1 MSSNPSGVER
11 GAEFLVIL
19 LGVTALLFLSF
30 AGDANV
36 YGQTPQAPPLKIQ
49 GRNLYQGNQPAYLFG
64 QGFWHAAVKGGFDFN
79 AEADWYVPYR
89 ANLTRIK
96 TVTTR
101 ILKSSKYTPENPWI
115 LLSTGKYDLNTF
127 NETFWKR
134 LDQLIKKNEA
144 TGRIVLLQIF
154 DEVTMKKGTD
164 AWDRHPLNPA
174 NNVNNLTNMPGK
186 GQDGRPE
193 VYDVTNTK
201 LMDYYQRYI
210 GRLLE
215 STYKYGNVI
224 FEICNEYSGTT
235 VFLDKVLGWIQTFE
249 KNKKVDLLVTNMSCT
264 QKLWDHENKS
274 SHIDLLDF
282 WHAPRSIRTFKVEEI
297 YNYVTSLRA
306 GTTKPVFAGR
316 IGLEPDKT
324 YSSPHFRRVARSQ
337 LWAILMAGGVA
348 ASTKE
353 DNNNIEN
360 GPPVYNIDDKWE
372 AEGFL
377 GMHTVLDNLWQTG
390 VLTPRQDLILS
401 KPFTQNWA
409 ATVGHEVL
417 VYLLAPGGGTL
428 ALKNLPNGIYTV
440 KVFALDPCQVQ
451 SVERFRITQGLFS
464 IPIKAINEGDCVIWL
479 TPEPFDVT
487 SRWEE
492 QNGLHRGVIE
502 IRDIHLFSHT
512 ILLNGRDVSKD
523 ILPLFGRIYPLKKG
537 VQIMTPWIKFPH
549 GVYELEVW
557 IHGPEMSDRSIMRM
571 HVP

>member
-1 MSSNPSGVER
+1 MSSNLYGVDR
-11 GAEFLVIL
+11 GAKFLVIL
-19 LGVTALLFLSF
+19 LGVATFLFLSV
-30 AGDANV
+30 AGDAS
-36 YGQTPQAPPLKIQ
+36 GQTPPLTIQ
-49 GRNLYQGNQPAYLFG
+49 GRNLYLGNRPAYLFG
-64 QGFWHAAVKGGFDFN
+64 QGFWHAAVKGGFDYD

-101 ILKSSKYTPENPWI
+101 IVTSSNYTPENPWI

-134 LDQLIKKNEA
+134 LDQVIRKNEA
-144 TGRIVLLQIF
+144 TGRMVVLQIF

-174 NNVNNLTNMPGK
+174 NNINNLVNMPGK

-193 VYDVTNTK
+193 VWDVTNTK

-224 FEICNEYSGTT
+224 FEVCNEYSGTT
-235 VFLDKVLGWIQTFE
+235 VFLEKVLGWIQTFE
-249 KNKKVDLLVTNMSCT
+249 KSKNVNLLVTNMSCT
-264 QKLWDHENKS
+264 KMLWDHENAS
-274 SHIDLLDF
+274 SCIDLLDF

-306 GTTKPVFAGR
+306 STTKPVFTGR
-316 IGLEPDKT
+316 IGPEPDIT
-324 YSSPHFRRVARSQ
+324 QDTANYRRVARSQ

-353 DNNNIEN
+353 DNNGKIEN

-372 AEGFL
+372 AQGFL
-377 GMHTVLDNLWQTG
+377 GMHTVLDNLWHTG
-390 VLTPRQDLILS
+390 VLTPKQDLILS

-409 ATVGHEVL
+409 ATVGHEAL

-440 KVFALDPCQVQ
+440 KVFAPDPCQVQ
-451 SVERFRITQGLFS
+451 RVERIRVTQGQLS
-464 IPIKAINEGDCVIWL
+464 IPIQAINEGDCVIWL

-492 QNGLHRGVIE
+492 QNGLYRSVIE
-502 IRDIHLFSHT
+502 VRDIALFTHT
-512 ILLNGRDVSKD
+512 ILLNGMDVSRD
-523 ILPLFGRIYPLKKG
+523 ILHLYKVHPLKNG
-537 VQIMTPWIKFPH
+537 VQIMTPWIKFPA
-549 GVYELEVW
+549 GIYELEVW

-571 HVP
+571 RVP